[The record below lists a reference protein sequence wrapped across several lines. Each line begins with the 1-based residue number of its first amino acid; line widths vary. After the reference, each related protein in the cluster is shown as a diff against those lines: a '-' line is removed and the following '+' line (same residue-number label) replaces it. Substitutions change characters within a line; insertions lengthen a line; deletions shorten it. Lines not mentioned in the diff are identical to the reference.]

1 MPNGNSIYDVYF
13 GAGEAAG
20 EYESSLRDIEDVW
33 GDIAHKREKFA
44 WETETRETNID
55 TLMSA
60 VELGGE
66 LYGGYE
72 AKEKFKISK
81 TGVQKLAAKK
91 AYEKSIKGVEGA
103 TLWGDLDDI
112 TRQEFIEKFTPTK
125 IGEGGELWS
134 DVGGFKKMFQKPQW
148 KFGEGKE
155 SYTLGKED
163 VSILSQAAKYG
174 YKPDM
179 DIFRTSLLEE
189 ATGAKSPVKT
199 TPEEMGQMMGEEEI
213 KTPTTKPPVV
223 TSQTKTMQTAATM
236 PPLDS
241 ETYKMLSDMV
251 DKFKKG
257 NQKPMLAEDL
267 ANLQPWIDQMARSR
281 GWTGAAWQ

>member
-174 YKPDM
+174 YKPEM

-189 ATGAKSPVKT
+189 ATGVKAPVKT
-199 TPEEMGQMMGEEEI
+199 IPEEEEEI
-213 KTPTTKPPVV
+213 VTTTEPPTAKTPTKPPPV
-223 TSQTKTMQTAATM
+223 ATM
-236 PPLDS
+236 PPLDK
-241 ETYKMLSDMV
+241 ETYQMLSDMV

-267 ANLQPWIDQMARSR
+267 ATLQPWIDQMARSR

>member
-189 ATGAKSPVKT
+189 ATGVKSPVKT
-199 TPEEMGQMMGEEEI
+199 IPEEEI
-213 KTPTTKPPVV
+213 VTTTEPPTAEPPTAKTPIKPPV
-223 TSQTKTMQTAATM
+223 ADM
-236 PPLDS
+236 PPLDK
-241 ETYKMLSDMV
+241 ETYQMLSDMV

-267 ANLQPWIDQMARSR
+267 ATLQPWIDQMARSR

>member
-189 ATGAKSPVKT
+189 ATGAKAPVKT
-199 TPEEMGQMMGEEEI
+199 TPEEV
-213 KTPTTKPPVV
+213 KPP
-223 TSQTKTMQTAATM
+223 KTMQTAATM

>member
-20 EYESSLRDIEDVW
+20 EYEASLRDIEDVW

-81 TGVQKLAAKK
+81 TGVQNLAAKK

-189 ATGAKSPVKT
+189 ATGVKSPVKT
-199 TPEEMGQMMGEEEI
+199 IPEEEEI
-213 KTPTTKPPVV
+213 VTTTEPPTAKTPIKPPV
-223 TSQTKTMQTAATM
+223 ADM

-241 ETYKMLSDMV
+241 ETYKMLSGMV
-251 DKFKKG
+251 DTFKKRDQDPKLSG
-257 NQKPMLAEDL
+257 RLSH
-267 ANLQPWIDQMARSR
+267 LQPWIDQMASSR

>member
-189 ATGAKSPVKT
+189 ATGVKAPVKT
-199 TPEEMGQMMGEEEI
+199 IPEEEI
-213 KTPTTKPPVV
+213 VTTTEPPTAEPPTAKTPIKPPV
-223 TSQTKTMQTAATM
+223 ADM
-236 PPLDS
+236 PPLDK
-241 ETYKMLSDMV
+241 ETYQMLSDMV

-267 ANLQPWIDQMARSR
+267 ATLQPWIDQMARSR